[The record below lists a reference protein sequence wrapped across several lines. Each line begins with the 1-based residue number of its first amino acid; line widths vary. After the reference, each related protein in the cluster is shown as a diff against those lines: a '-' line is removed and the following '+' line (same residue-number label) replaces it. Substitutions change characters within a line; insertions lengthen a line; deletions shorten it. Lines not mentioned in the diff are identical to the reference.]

1 MSNPLGWSPDQL
13 WGNQERLLGG
23 KTKLKL
29 ERWKGINIGGSELHP
44 YSPTHPK
51 TPPPSSHDVQGTSR
65 GGQRRFTFV
74 RIKKNAGCD
83 CYSSFINSQE
93 CHNATVNLCL
103 PTPVYITLFF
113 LKGKQLNIRF

>member
-13 WGNQERLLGG
+13 WGNQERLWGG

-74 RIKKNAGCD
+74 RIKKKMQGVIVTVALLT
-83 CYSSFINSQE
+83 
-93 CHNATVNLCL
+93 HKNATM
-103 PTPVYITLFF
+103 
-113 LKGKQLNIRF
+113 QL